1 MFHYHPEEGLS
12 NHAFSDQ
19 EYKQSITAGFVF
31 FEIVSP
37 KELQYTYKISH
48 APFSHPFNR
57 SFGDPVELVMSEPS
71 CGCGFIKNFEEV
83 EVSLGTMQIA
93 FSYPK
98 YTIKIFYKT

>member
-19 EYKQSITAGFVF
+19 EYKQSIAAGFVF

-57 SFGDPVELVMSEPS
+57 TFGDPVELVMSDPS

-83 EVSLGTMQIA
+83 EVTDE
-93 FSYPK
+93 
-98 YTIKIFYKT
+98 TIR